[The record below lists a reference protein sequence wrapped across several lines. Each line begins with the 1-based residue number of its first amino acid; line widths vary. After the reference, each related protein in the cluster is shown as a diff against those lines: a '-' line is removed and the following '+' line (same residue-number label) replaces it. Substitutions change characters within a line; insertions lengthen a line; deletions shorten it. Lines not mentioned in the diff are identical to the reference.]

1 MPQFEASHSW
11 VFCRAFYRD
20 TVFQLM
26 DLGDAACV
34 RLFVLGAGGELKN

>member
-1 MPQFEASHSW
+1 MPQFEVSHSW
-11 VFCRAFYRD
+11 VLCGAFYRD

-34 RLFVLGAGGELKN
+34 PGFLCWVLEGS